1 MSQHFLTDLLVL
13 ELGHRL
19 AVSACGSVLSE
30 LGCEVVSVLG
40 PGRQQSNDLRAGKR
54 SLQWHAPLAG
64 TADETLLL
72 QLIARADV
80 VLLSPDVDPAWPT
93 AIASALQQARTH
105 GPAIVCDVSAFGLPG
120 EGDAGAGDADEAGP
134 LQHQPYSDGLLQ
146 AMSGILDTNGD
157 QDKPP
162 ALCRAPI
169 IEMASALYACSAVL
183 AALLVQQ
190 RQGISQSVQTSM
202 YNCAVSMLTTFLP
215 KHFAGGK
222 SPRIGNHH
230 PSMSPW
236 NAYRASDGWVLLC
249 AGTNDQWRRVCE
261 LIGQPELASDARYA
275 TTTLR
280 VRAAAEVDAI
290 VEHWTAQH
298 TVKDCAAQL
307 NAVSI
312 SAGPILEMRDLLH
325 EPGLVHRHMLQRLTS
340 PNGQAVLVPGS
351 PLRGSQAWGRS
362 ASHIAAPDA
371 DRAWCQ
377 ARAASDRRNSNTP
390 PQTPPLT
397 QALIQALTQPLAGIK
412 VLEMG
417 QFTTA
422 PLVGRQL
429 GALGADVV
437 KLEPTGGEPGRSL
450 PPHRDGRSYFF
461 TLSNS
466 DKRSMALDLRDQGR
480 KQLLIELIRKADVLV
495 ENTKPGTLPRHGFTP
510 EEILRINPNIIYC
523 AISGYGEDSPYR
535 GLGGMDTTIQG
546 MSGIMALTRVNDVP
560 YKTGISIA
568 DLHAGQ
574 FALVAVLGALAC
586 RERTGCGQ
594 YLDMSMQDAAA
605 WVTRTA
611 WNGLPESPQQ
621 LLRCGDGWL
630 LAECPAG
637 RCDAALTAQLA
648 SVSRA
653 EAAQM
658 LAALTPSPI
667 TACPVHEL
675 AEVVNHPQTR
685 IGGLIPK
692 AMAPEQ
698 TQGGEPWP
706 LLACPMQLS
715 RTPARV
721 KHVIASLDDDA
732 EAVIADWGLDW
743 RAADYPPAR
752 AAPAT
757 PSH

>member
-30 LGCEVVSVLG
+30 LGCEVVSVSS
-40 PGRQQSNDLRAGKR
+40 PGRHESDDLRAGKR
-54 SLQWHAPLAG
+54 SLQWHAPLAAS
-64 TADETLLL
+64 ADEALLL

-80 VLLSPDVDPAWPT
+80 VLLSPDVDPAWPP
-93 AIASALQQARTH
+93 AIASALQQARVH
-105 GPAIVCDVSAFGLPG
+105 GPAIVCDVSAFGLPA
-120 EGDAGAGDADEAGP
+120 ERKADAGP
-134 LQHQPYSDGLLQ
+134 LPLQPYSDGLLQ

-261 LIGQPELASDARYA
+261 LIGQPELAHDARYA

-290 VEHWTAQH
+290 VERWTAQH

-340 PNGQAVLVPGS
+340 PAGNPVLVPGS
-351 PLRGSQAWGRS
+351 ALRGSVAQGRA

-377 ARAASDRRNSNTP
+377 ARAAGDRRNSNTP
-390 PQTPPLT
+390 PQT
-397 QALIQALTQPLAGIK
+397 QALTQPLAGIK

-466 DKRSMALDLRDQGR
+466 DKRSMALDLRDEGR
-480 KQLLIELIRKADVLV
+480 KPLLIELIRKADVLV

-510 EEILRINPNIIYC
+510 EEILRINPDIIYC

-586 RERTGCGQ
+586 RERTGRGQ

-621 LLRCGDGWL
+621 LLRCRDGWL
-630 LAECPAG
+630 LAECPAS
-637 RCDAALTAQLA
+637 RCDAALTAQL
-648 SVSRA
+648 SELTRI
-653 EAAQM
+653 EAAQT

-675 AEVVNHPQTR
+675 GEVVNHPQTR
-685 IGGLIPK
+685 IGGLIPS

-698 TQGGEPWP
+698 SAGGEPWP

-715 RTPARV
+715 RTPAEV
-721 KHVIASLDDDA
+721 KRVIASLDDDA
-732 EAVIADWGLDW
+732 EAVIADWGLPW
-743 RAADYPPAR
+743 RAADYPPPR
-752 AAPAT
+752 AAPAA